1 MERAITP
8 FNFPHQINLA
18 KAGSAFAAADTV
30 VLKPARRPMV
40 RNGIRRICRSGGDK
54 QSGTGRGPTLAG
66 SGEYLDRKAIA
77 EPVRPVSSR

>member
-18 KAGSAFAAADTV
+18 KAGSALAAGDTV

-40 RNGIRRICRSGGDK
+40 RNSIRRICRSGATSSQAPG
-54 QSGTGRGPTLAG
+54 AG
-66 SGEYLDRKAIA
+66 
-77 EPVRPVSSR
+77 

>member
-18 KAGSAFAAADTV
+18 KAGSALAAGDTV

-40 RNGIRRICRSGGDK
+40 RNGIRRICRSGA
-54 QSGTGRGPTLAG
+54 T
-66 SGEYLDRKAIA
+66 
-77 EPVRPVSSR
+77 SS

>member
-18 KAGSAFAAADTV
+18 KAGSALAAGDTV

-40 RNGIRRICRSGGDK
+40 AMTFGGYAVRGDSSQAPGAGDLGRFRGVSG
-54 QSGTGRGPTLAG
+54 
-66 SGEYLDRKAIA
+66 
-77 EPVRPVSSR
+77 